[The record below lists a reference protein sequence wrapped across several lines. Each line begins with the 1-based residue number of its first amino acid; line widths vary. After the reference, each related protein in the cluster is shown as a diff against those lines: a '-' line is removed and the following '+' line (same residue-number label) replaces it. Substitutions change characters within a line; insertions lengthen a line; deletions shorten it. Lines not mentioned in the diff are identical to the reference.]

1 MKERPSQETR
11 NEIVMLS
18 INGSAAKESGE
29 AGSIIACSCVFMC
42 IEVYQG
48 VSGDGRVR
56 YIVCEGH
63 FRSLA
68 TLEFS
73 RGPIFYMCLM
83 GKRV

>member
-1 MKERPSQETR
+1 
-11 NEIVMLS
+11 MLS

-56 YIVCEGH
+56 GISYARVIFGVSRLSI
-63 FRSLA
+63 FRGA
-68 TLEFS
+68 RFS
-73 RGPIFYMCLM
+73 IC
-83 GKRV
+83 V